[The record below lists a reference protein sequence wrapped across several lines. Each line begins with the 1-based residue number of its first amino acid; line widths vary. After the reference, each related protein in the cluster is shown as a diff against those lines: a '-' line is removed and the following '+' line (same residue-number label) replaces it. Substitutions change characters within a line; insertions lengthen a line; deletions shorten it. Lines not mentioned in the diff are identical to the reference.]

1 MKAHAVT
8 KYAVVRILALALSLS
23 LPSCSPESASKTA
36 KPSPQPENPQKDQH
50 RAACL
55 PQAGGE
61 IICQ

>member
-1 MKAHAVT
+1 MKTHAG
-8 KYAVVRILALALSLS
+8 KEYAVVRILALALSLS

-36 KPSPQPENPQKDQH
+36 KPSPQPENPLKEQH

-55 PQAGGE
+55 PQAGGG

>member
-36 KPSPQPENPQKDQH
+36 KPSPQTENPQKEQH
-50 RAACL
+50 RVACL